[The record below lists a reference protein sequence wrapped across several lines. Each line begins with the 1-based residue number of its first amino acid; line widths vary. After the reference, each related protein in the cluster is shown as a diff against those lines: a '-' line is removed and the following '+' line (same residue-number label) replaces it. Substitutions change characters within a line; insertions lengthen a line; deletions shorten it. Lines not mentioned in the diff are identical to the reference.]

1 MREMIAGDMSS
12 LLRTILRTAL
22 RWGAV
27 WAVVGL
33 VSGIALMFGKAEF
46 IAESGAKPV
55 GVGEHAFWIPVMLGV
70 TSAYGLALGL
80 IYACLMAAVQASWIP
95 ADANAVPWAMY
106 GSRLLCGTIAGGAIG
121 LMLVRDS
128 TVVTFAALGLMSAVV
143 SSVVHG
149 VGVRLQKAA
158 VGVGQRQ
165 APHS

>member
-27 WAVVGL
+27 RAVVGL
-33 VSGIALMFGKAEF
+33 VSGIALMFGK
-46 IAESGAKPV
+46 AESGAKPV

-95 ADANAVPWAMY
+95 ADANAGPWAMY

-149 VGVRLQKAA
+149 VGVRRQKAA
-158 VGVGQRQ
+158 VCGGQRQ

>member
-70 TSAYGLALGL
+70 TIVFGLVLGL
-80 IYACLMAAVQASWIP
+80 IFACLIAAVQAWWIP
-95 ADANAVPWAMY
+95 AEGNAGPWTLY
-106 GSRLLCGTIAGGAIG
+106 GPRLLCGTIAGGAIG

-128 TVVTFAALGLMSAVV
+128 TVLVFAALGLISAVA
-143 SSVVHG
+143 SSIAHG
-149 VGVRLQKAA
+149 VGVRRQKPRPATKS
-158 VGVGQRQ
+158 V
-165 APHS
+165 